1 LYPVG
6 GWHVHWSFRLH
17 MDRPQRT
24 ARWRFGISVVMTALI
39 ACLVVPA
46 PAGVTV
52 RELSAAHPSL
62 SPAAVPHLPVRRTGS
77 TSLTTALQSAEPGEV
92 KDERD
97 SANRDVV
104 SLRAPRVLHPRT
116 RRVPAAPPSRG
127 QSQVLRI

>member
-1 LYPVG
+1 
-6 GWHVHWSFRLH
+6 
-17 MDRPQRT
+17 MDGTHRIT
-24 ARWRFGISVVMTALI
+24 GWRFGTSIVMAALI

-52 RELSAAHPSL
+52 RGLSAAHPSL
-62 SPAAVPHLPVRRTGS
+62 SPAAVPHLPVRRAGS
-77 TSLTTALQSAEPGEV
+77 TSLTAALQSAEPGEV

-97 SANRDVV
+97 STNCDVM

-116 RRVPAAPPSRG
+116 RRAPAAPPARG